1 MENEDLQTR
10 HNAMSTTLTE
20 YEAREVRA
28 IELIPQVEASLQGL
42 DGYVVEAVKLGAE
55 LGQHLEELAK
65 RHKGEEGT
73 WLLSIC
79 PKSRVSDFARKS
91 ASLMR
96 RNPAL
101 DDPSQLTFALLDS
114 PEATSGDK
122 PSRADGTDTTALL
135 GYGQKLRLLV
145 AKWGEDKV
153 HEWPKARR
161 DMFVRAVS
169 PLAELLKKV
178 QEVEG

>member
-1 MENEDLQTR
+1 MSGNNT
-10 HNAMSTTLTE
+10 MSTTITE
-20 YEAREVRA
+20 YEAREARA
-28 IELIPQVEASLQGL
+28 IELIPQVEGALAAV
-42 DGYVVEAVKLGAE
+42 DGQVVYAVKLGAE

-73 WLLSIC
+73 WLASLC
-79 PKSRVSDFARKS
+79 GNSRVSDFAMRAAKV
-91 ASLMR
+91 MR
-96 RNPAL
+96 RNPEL
-101 DDPSQLTFALLDS
+101 NDPSQLTFALLDS

-169 PLAELLKKV
+169 PLAELLKRV

>member
-1 MENEDLQTR
+1 
-10 HNAMSTTLTE
+10 MSATLTE
-20 YEAREVRA
+20 YEAREARA
-28 IELIPQVEASLQGL
+28 IELIPQVEAALQGL
-42 DGYVVEAVKLGAE
+42 DGHVVDAVKLGAE

-65 RHKGEEGT
+65 RHKGEEWT
-73 WLLSIC
+73 WLASLCSN
-79 PKSRVSDFARKS
+79 SRVSDFAMRAAKV
-91 ASLMR
+91 MR
-96 RNPAL
+96 RNPEL
-101 DDPSQLTFALLDS
+101 NDPSQLTFALLDS

-145 AKWGEDKV
+145 AKWGEDRV

>member
-1 MENEDLQTR
+1 
-10 HNAMSTTLTE
+10 MSTTITE
-20 YEAREVRA
+20 YEAREARA
-28 IELIPQVEASLQGL
+28 IELIPRVEGALAAVDGQV
-42 DGYVVEAVKLGAE
+42 VFAVKLGAE

-73 WLLSIC
+73 WLASLCSN
-79 PKSRVSDFARKS
+79 SRVSDFAMRAAKV
-91 ASLMR
+91 MR
-96 RNPAL
+96 RNPEL
-101 DDPSQLTFALLDS
+101 NDPSQLTFALLDS

-169 PLAELLKKV
+169 PLAELLTKV
-178 QEVEG
+178 QAINSQE

>member
-1 MENEDLQTR
+1 
-10 HNAMSTTLTE
+10 MSTTITE
-20 YEAREVRA
+20 YEAREARA
-28 IELIPQVEASLQGL
+28 IELIPQVEERLKWIDL
-42 DGYVVEAVKLGAE
+42 EVVEAVKLGAE

-73 WLLSIC
+73 WLASLCSN
-79 PKSRVSDFARKS
+79 SRVSDFAMRAAKV
-91 ASLMR
+91 MR
-96 RNPAL
+96 RNPLL

-153 HEWPKARR
+153 HEWPKFRR

-169 PLAELLKKV
+169 PLAELLARV
-178 QEVEG
+178 QEVNSHD